1 MKEAGEAQAYQVAAA
16 ANSALELAAEG
27 LAMFEERRPDIVGY
41 PGAGARESAL
51 RDLTTLS

>member
-1 MKEAGEAQAYQVAAA
+1 MNEAGEAQAYQVAAA

-41 PGAGARESAL
+41 PSAGARESAL

>member
-27 LAMFEERRPDIVGY
+27 FAIFEERRPDIVGY
-41 PGAGARESAL
+41 PRAGAREFAL
-51 RDLTTLS
+51 RDLTMLP